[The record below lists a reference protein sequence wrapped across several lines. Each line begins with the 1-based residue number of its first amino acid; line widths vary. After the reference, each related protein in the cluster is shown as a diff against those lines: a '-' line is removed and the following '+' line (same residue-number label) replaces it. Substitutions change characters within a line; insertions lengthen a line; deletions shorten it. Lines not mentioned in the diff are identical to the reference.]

1 MRRTAI
7 SRRRFV
13 IGATAAAATLA
24 GCTGNETADGDNSG
38 DGGSVDAPDSGSTE
52 TPSASQEPVETAAGE
67 SESMPGNSPDLDCSR
82 LTGNPVPYDA
92 SDTLFVFSFDYIDSW
107 ELADPLAGP
116 GGRTQGITS
125 PVVTVDGERESAGI
139 QVIQSTDALSASEVD
154 SEIASGTES
163 QYARFQVV
171 GEQEFDGET
180 VRVVGISDSDS
191 SFYQMWLPYGPADQ
205 RQYYSLTVNTLTS
218 ILRMNED
225 NESVTLCNDPV
236 YAAVET
242 VRESLRPNPDTTIEE
257 V

>member
-13 IGATAAAATLA
+13 IGTTAAAATLA
-24 GCTGNETADGDNSG
+24 GCTGNETADGDDSG
-38 DGGSVDAPDSGSTE
+38 DSGSSNALDSGSTD
-52 TPSASQEPVETAAGE
+52 TSSATEESDETAAGE
-67 SESMPGNSPDLDCSR
+67 SGSTPGDSPDPDCSR
-82 LTGNPVPYDA
+82 LTGDPIPYDA

-107 ELADPLAGP
+107 ELSDPLVGP
-116 GGRTQGITS
+116 GGRTQAITS
-125 PVVTVDGERESAGI
+125 PIVTVDGERENAGL
-139 QVIQSTDALSASEVD
+139 QVIQSSDGISASEVD
-154 SEIASGTES
+154 QEIAAGTEG

-180 VRVVGISDSDS
+180 VRVIGISESNR
-191 SFYQMWLPYGPADQ
+191 SFFQMWLPYGSADQ
-205 RQYYSLTVNTLTS
+205 RHYYSLTINTLTS
-218 ILRMNED
+218 ILRLNED

-236 YAAVET
+236 YTAADT

>member
-1 MRRTAI
+1 MRRAPI

-13 IGATAAAATLA
+13 LGATATAATLA
-24 GCTGNETADGDNSG
+24 GCSGSETADNENS
-38 DGGSVDAPDSGSTE
+38 DDTSDSGSADAQGTTE
-52 TPSASQEPVETAAGE
+52 GTVAGE
-67 SESMPGNSPDLDCSR
+67 SGSTPGNSPDPDCTR

-107 ELADPLAGP
+107 ELATPLTGP

-125 PVVTVDGERESAGI
+125 PVVTVDGERESAGL

-154 SEIASGTES
+154 EEIASGTEG

-180 VRVVGISDSDS
+180 VRVVGISDSDP

-205 RQYYSLTVNTLTS
+205 RQYYSLTINTLTS
-218 ILRMNED
+218 ILRLNED
-225 NESVTLCNDPV
+225 NVSVTLCNEPV
-236 YAAVET
+236 YTAADT